1 MKVIG
6 ITGTDGAG
14 KGTVV
19 DYLVKQYG
27 FTHYSSRNLI
37 AEEVLRQNLPMTR
50 NQLRL
55 TANELR
61 AAYGN
66 EYVVKTSYERAARD
80 GAKLVIIESIRAVA
94 EAQFLHERGGL
105 LLAVDA
111 DSLVR
116 YERVQSRRSDTDKVT
131 YETFTAQEELEKNDP
146 DPHGMQKAKV
156 MEMADYTLTNN
167 GSFTELEVAIA
178 AFAESIDITR
188 GA

>member
-1 MKVIG
+1 MVVIG

-27 FTHYSSRNLI
+27 FTHYSSRSLI

-61 AAYGN
+61 AKYGN

-94 EAQFLHERGGL
+94 EAEFLHDRGGI

-111 DSLVR
+111 DSLIR
-116 YERVQSRRSDTDKVT
+116 YERVQSRRSSTDQVS
-131 YETFTAQEELEKNDP
+131 YEEFLQHEALEANDP
-146 DPHGMQKAKV
+146 NPHGMQKAKV
-156 MEMADYTLTNN
+156 MEMANYTLTNN
-167 GSFTELEVAIA
+167 GSFHELEAAIA
-178 AFAESIDITR
+178 EFTAQIDITR
-188 GA
+188 AA